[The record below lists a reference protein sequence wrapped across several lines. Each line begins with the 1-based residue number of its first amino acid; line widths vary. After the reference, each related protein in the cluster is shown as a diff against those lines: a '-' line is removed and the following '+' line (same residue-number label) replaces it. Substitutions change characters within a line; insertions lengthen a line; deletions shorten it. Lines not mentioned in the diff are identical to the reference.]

1 MSGYKRSDIKY
12 DQRGEI
18 LLKIRSTDYRILEQ
32 LNFLRTR
39 LNEFFRRKEEAQ
51 KLLDNLNLN
60 EINEREK
67 VLISIFHD
75 LERKQGNLEKIYKNI
90 NRLNIQ
96 ELQKISEDGWIVFT
110 ELKNLRDE
118 IEKLEAQLEAVITI
132 NKLLAELKD
141 IELRI
146 KTALEQNASLI
157 KDWRE
162 VEHQKLLQEQDKLNN
177 EIRSIEKTNDIQL
190 IKETLTKSRTYLA
203 KLNGIITNC
212 KEKDETARAQLE
224 QIGVQIQEL
233 QKKLMLVKTDIVVKK
248 IKEFLSLLESEMK
261 NIINRK
267 LRDISGLLVETQK
280 AIPLLLEI
288 DKHMFKVEKI
298 ISNIN
303 KKWLEN
309 GEKIQKWYSE
319 RSAQLRTKI
328 DGFINNFEN
337 FKLVILTKNIFDIEK
352 SKELF
357 DALKVL
363 MNELDTLIE
372 DVNCKEEFH
381 QKRLYVIKALRE
393 VCASLGFRELDSPHY
408 AEENNFHS
416 PIVQTFDT
424 LNVGVIKFIITL
436 DGKLESDSGISKDRC
451 GLEFT
456 DISKLLKDEF
466 GVETEFRIVEEG
478 EPLRKQKSA
487 KDLPDASNKKF
498 KER

>member
-1 MSGYKRSDIKY
+1 MSGYKSSNIRY
-12 DQRGEI
+12 NQRGEI
-18 LLKIRSTDYRILEQ
+18 LIKIRNTDYRVSELLTILRAR
-32 LNFLRTR
+32 F
-39 LNEFFRRKEEAQ
+39 NEFSQMKKEA
-51 KLLDNLNLN
+51 KKFSDDLTLK
-60 EINEREK
+60 EIDEK
-67 VLISIFHD
+67 EKSLISVFND
-75 LERKQGNLEKIYKNI
+75 LERKKSNFEKINESI
-90 NRLNIQ
+90 SHLTIQ
-96 ELQKISEDGWIVFT
+96 ELQIISENKMVVFT
-110 ELKNLRDE
+110 ELKNLRDKVDE
-118 IEKLEAQLEAVITI
+118 LEAQLETMVTI
-132 NKLLAELKD
+132 HKQLSDLKD
-141 IELRI
+141 IELKI
-146 KTALEQNASLI
+146 KTTLEQNTSLI
-157 KDWRE
+157 KGWGTDE
-162 VEHQKLLQEQDKLNN
+162 YQKLLQEKDKLSN
-177 EIRSIEKTNDIQL
+177 EIKTIEKTSDIEL
-190 IKETLTKSRTYLA
+190 IKKTLMKGRAYLT
-203 KLNGIITNC
+203 KLNGIIMNC